1 MSSAISAETAIAGWQ
16 PLRRRFSWAVGLTA
30 LGLLALVGTA
40 SADETASANG
50 PTVVPLLDAIT
61 YGDGVPLAY
70 PSGKPEVTARLIEIK
85 PGVETNHHR
94 HPVPLFAYILEGE
107 LTLHD
112 ERGGIRKV
120 KAGDAFMESSG
131 WHFGR
136 NEGSETVRLLAVYLG
151 EQGTP
156 LSVQKSD

>member
-1 MSSAISAETAIAGWQ
+1 MSSAISAETAIASRQ
-16 PLRRRFSWAVGLTA
+16 PLLRRFSWAAGLTA
-30 LGLLALVGTA
+30 LGLLALVGA
-40 SADETASANG
+40 AAADETASANG
-50 PTVVPLLDAIT
+50 PTVVPLLDAVAH
-61 YGDGVPLAY
+61 GDGVPLAY
-70 PSGKPEVTARLIEIK
+70 PSGKPEVKARLIEIK

-120 KAGDAFMESSG
+120 KAGDAFMESSD

-136 NEGSETVRLLAVYLG
+136 NEGSDTVRLLAVYIG

-156 LSVQKSD
+156 LSVQKPD